1 MWTRSE
7 LLALFAK
14 DAIQP
19 AYIEFGVPDSIS
31 LSKAIQNREVAT
43 TKSLNETSLS
53 DVAGL
58 EGSPSFDV
66 IDSMWTSI
74 SSSSVMPELSG
85 IGLELG
91 SGIGLLSAAVI
102 SADVRRSIVGII
114 AVEAG
119 APFVRDGIRRAS
131 KEVLQQDSDKIL
143 PCQGTFENL
152 EIESESVDFILQI
165 EALHHAEMLEPA
177 LREAHRVLKKGGHLI
192 SIDRSWPNP
201 VKSEVLEEL
210 LDHEYEKEWL
220 IKKGFPHEEKF
231 TRRDNGEHEYRD
243 FEWNAAFNSAGFSV
257 IEMKFIHPQPEKFH
271 ILKRLI
277 CLVGIH
283 NFVGIK
289 IPARTG
295 LIRSL
300 VQQITKLKISG
311 AMTITRHP
319 RPLTVITAKKEFNT
333 IS

>member
-1 MWTRSE
+1 MWTRNE
-7 LLALFAK
+7 LLALFGK
-14 DAIQP
+14 DQIQP
-19 AYIEFGVPDSIS
+19 AFIEFVVPNSIS
-31 LSKAIQNREVAT
+31 QSKAIQNREVAT
-43 TKSLNETSLS
+43 TKSLSETSLS

-58 EGSPSFDV
+58 EGSPSYEV
-66 IDSMWTSI
+66 INSMWTSI

-102 SADVRRSIVGII
+102 SADARRSIVGII

-119 APFVRDGIRRAS
+119 APFVREGIRRAS
-131 KEVLQQDSDKIL
+131 KEVLKQDSYKIL

-192 SIDRSWPNP
+192 SIDRSWPNS

-210 LDHEYEKEWL
+210 LDHVYEKERL
-220 IKKGFPHEEKF
+220 IKKGFPHEDKF

-243 FEWNAAFNSAGFSV
+243 FEWTAAFHSAGFSV

-283 NFVGIK
+283 NYLRIK
-289 IPARTG
+289 IPARNG
-295 LIRSL
+295 LIRGI
-300 VQQITKLKISG
+300 VQQNTKLKISG

-319 RPLTVITAKKEFNT
+319 RPLTVIMARK
-333 IS
+333 